1 MSGAPETVPPHV
13 DAIWRVTRG
22 LYERRRAA
30 GRVAASLVALAI
42 AAGGVSFVRN
52 GEAGLLRRFGRV
64 LPVTAPPGA
73 LYVVPFVERLEK
85 VPVGAVRKLEL
96 SLSDGSPLEVTTGDE
111 NLLAVRALAQYRIE
125 DPAAFR
131 TSHVDAEAVLR
142 AALLAALTRAAAR
155 LPVEGLLTTG
165 KGLLAEE
172 VRRRAQES
180 ADGAGTGL
188 RLLSVSIVAAGP
200 PPGAEEAFNAVASAS
215 AEKERRTSEAEG
227 RSSEALALARGE
239 ADRIRQ
245 DAEGSRR
252 ERVEAARG
260 ASRSF
265 KALAREVAPAR
276 ASGLATL
283 HREAV
288 SRILPRARVIVLPP
302 GGKGVAL
309 RTFLVEEAQPSAPG
323 QPAASGGE
331 AQGPARAPAS
341 GGMAPVP
348 SPAPAGIKPSIIPED
363 LLPRALVPE
372 EKIR

>member
-1 MSGAPETVPPHV
+1 MSGAPADVPPHV
-13 DAIWRVTRG
+13 DAIWRVTRR

-30 GRVAASLVALAI
+30 GRVAAALVAAAL

-64 LPVTAPPGA
+64 LPLTVAPGA
-73 LYVVPFVERLEK
+73 VYVVPLVERLEK
-85 VPVGAVRKLEL
+85 VPVGAVRNLEL
-96 SLSDGSPLEVTTGDE
+96 ALADGSPIEVTTGDE

-131 TSHVDAEAVLR
+131 TAHRDAEAVLR
-142 AALLAALTRAAAR
+142 AALLAALTGAAAK

-165 KGLLAEE
+165 KGLLAED

-180 ADGAGTGL
+180 ADGARTGL

-200 PPGAEEAFNAVASAS
+200 PPGAEEAFNAVASAA
-215 AEKERRTSEAEG
+215 AEKERRTSEAQG

-252 ERVEAARG
+252 ERVETARG
-260 ASRSF
+260 AGESF
-265 KALAREVAPAR
+265 RALSREVAPER
-276 ASGLATL
+276 AAGLATL

-288 SRILPRARVIVLPP
+288 SRILPKARVIVLPP
-302 GGKGVAL
+302 GGKGAAL
-309 RTFLVEEAQPSAPG
+309 RTFLVEEERRVAPQPSAAPE
-323 QPAASGGE
+323 SGG
-331 AQGPARAPAS
+331 AAA
-341 GGMAPVP
+341 P
-348 SPAPAGIKPSIIPED
+348 SPTPPGPPQPKTSIIPED
-363 LLPRALVPE
+363 LLPRALVPQ